1 MAATRVQTKGSV
13 KASGITFLVIGI
25 LAIIVAGIILG
36 LNAGYMIKGEC
47 ENLQD
52 YITGGKPFPTG
63 EYVNLDVRSV
73 LGNYAETKHTTN
85 GIPTGTDQYFVIWL
99 DDDSFMSL
107 KVKDKDDVE
116 LLNKISDET
125 WTNDDWYS
133 NSTFKATGKLKES
146 IGNSEIKGFYQDF
159 FDEFCEYMGISYSD
173 LTSQFNVREYELDCT
188 DSKSSL
194 WAAVAV
200 LGILGLI
207 FALLGIFTIK
217 KAASMSDTPDMS
229 YSNSGYTPVDTS
241 VPYNPVDTSV
251 PYNPEEAAPEQ
262 KISFSSFS
270 DPNANAGYSDPN
282 AGYSDPNAN
291 AGYSDPNAGYYD
303 PNNQNY

>member
-25 LAIIVAGIILG
+25 IAIAIAAVILAV
-36 LNAGYMIKGEC
+36 NAGYMIKGDAL
-47 ENLQD
+47 NLED
-52 YITGGKPFPTG
+52 YISNGSPFPTG

-107 KVKDKDDVE
+107 KVKNKKDVE

-125 WTNDDWYS
+125 WANDDWYS
-133 NSTFKATGKLKES
+133 TSTYKATGKLKES
-146 IGNSEIKGFYQDF
+146 ISNSEIKGFYKDF

-173 LTSQFNVREYELDCT
+173 LTSEFTIREYELDCT

-194 WAAVAV
+194 WTAVAV
-200 LGILGLI
+200 LGGLGLV
-207 FALLGIFTIK
+207 FAVLGIFTIT
-217 KAASMSDTPDMS
+217 KAGKMTDTPDMS
-229 YSNSGYTPVDTS
+229 YSNSGYTPVDTTT
-241 VPYNPVDTSV
+241 PYTPVDTSA
-251 PYNPEEAAPEQ
+251 PYNPEAAAPDQ
-262 KISFSSFS
+262 KVSF
-270 DPNANAGYSDPN
+270 AGYSDPN
-282 AGYSDPNAN
+282 AGYSDPNA
-291 AGYSDPNAGYYD
+291 GYNDPNAGYYD
-303 PNNQNY
+303 PNNQNF